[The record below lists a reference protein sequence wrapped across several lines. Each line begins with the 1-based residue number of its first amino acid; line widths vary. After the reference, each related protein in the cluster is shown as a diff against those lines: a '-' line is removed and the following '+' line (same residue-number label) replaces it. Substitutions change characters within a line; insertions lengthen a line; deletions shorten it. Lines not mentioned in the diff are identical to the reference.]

1 MTLVFKSFLLSFFHT
16 VSRIYR
22 NDSLDGTPFWRVTTT
37 VFFSFIFVPIYYY
50 FFFFF
55 AGGEVKKNKR
65 RYKGRP

>member
-37 VFFSFIFVPIYYY
+37 VFFFIHFRSHLLL
-50 FFFFF
+50 FLFFF